1 MLALH
6 DPDCLLHET
15 IELLGSKIIPAYES
29 PARLKSI
36 VNALENSPQH
46 SVTTVSYASASD
58 QNKQAILSAIT
69 SKHDQDYLTHLQT
82 VFDTWLAHSAV
93 EPEGHILPECFRFPT
108 SIPHPR
114 TPSPAPPKDIFARA
128 GFYAFDMSTGI
139 TRHTYQ
145 STLASAHLSWHGT
158 RLLFPSQ
165 STTNPPQTLLALCRP
180 PGHHCDG
187 QRAGGY
193 CYVNNVAVAISTFR
207 STNPNPSTKIA
218 VLDLDF
224 HHGNGTQEL
233 YYADPSV
240 LYVSI
245 HGEDEFPYYTGSAAE
260 TGLGPGEGYNVNLPL
275 RSGASIAEYT
285 DLLAFAVERIRDLD
299 PEFVVVS
306 LGFDTYETDPI
317 GRFAI
322 ATEDYEG
329 IARLART
336 CAPIGGRVKSL
347 VVLEGGYVVDKLGV
361 NMLSWLRGWEADV

>member
-15 IELLGSKIIPAYES
+15 IELLGSKTIPAHES

-36 VNALENSPQH
+36 LDALQKSPQH
-46 SVTTVSYASASD
+46 SVSTISYASTSD
-58 QNKQAILSAIT
+58 ETKQAVLSTIAT
-69 SKHDQDYLTHLQT
+69 NHEAGYLTYLQT
-82 VFDTWLAHSAV
+82 VFDTWLAHDAV

-108 SIPHPR
+108 SI
-114 TPSPAPPKDIFARA
+114 TNSSTPAPPKDIFARA

-139 TRHTYQ
+139 TRHTWQ
-145 STLASAHLSWHGT
+145 STIASAHLAWHGT
-158 RLLFPSQ
+158 HLLFPSRPEP
-165 STTNPPQTLLALCRP
+165 NPSETLLALCRP

-187 QRAGGY
+187 HRAGGY
-193 CYVNNVAVAISTFR
+193 CYVNNVAVAISAFR
-207 STNPNPSTKIA
+207 ELNPHSSAKVA

-224 HHGNGTQEL
+224 HHGNGTQEQ

-245 HGEDEFPYYTGSAAE
+245 HGEDEFPYYTGSPAE
-260 TGLGPGEGYNVNLPL
+260 TGCDAGEGHNINLPL
-275 RSGASIAEYT
+275 RSGASVAEYT
-285 DLLAFAVERIRDLD
+285 KVLGYAVEKIRELE

-336 CAPIGGRVKSL
+336 CAPKGRLRSL

-361 NMLSWLRGWEADV
+361 NMLSWLKGWEADV